1 MGGAVPPAGS
11 LPSTLQK
18 EATQTA
24 WQLKGGLVAGRERR
38 VTAGI
43 VVTPCG

>member
-1 MGGAVPPAGS
+1 MGAAAAPAGS

-24 WQLKGGLVAGRERR
+24 WQLKGGLIAGREWR

-43 VVTPCG
+43 VVSACG